1 MTSVVSLVVD
11 RHFRWRLRTILLA
24 ALAFHSPSDGL
35 PSPAAVRSAPF
46 LPPRVVSL
54 GSDHSP
60 AALASGDFNGDGR
73 LDLAVASARSN
84 DLVVFLGDARGGL
97 QRVGAFAAG
106 PDPTEIVAAD
116 LNRDGTLDLAIA
128 NHGAPLVTVLLGDG
142 RGRFRPAPGSPF
154 RVRSTP
160 HPHTIGVCDA
170 DRDGFADLVI
180 DSWGENRF
188 TLLRGD
194 GKGGFA
200 APGIP
205 IEAGRKPYRNLRLAD
220 LDGDGRCDLT
230 APNFGSGHLTVL
242 KGDGAG
248 HFTGASN
255 PPLAGGPSP
264 FAVDIADVNRDGRP
278 DILVANYSGQG
289 TDPSGDGLTA
299 LVNEGGGRFRLG
311 PRIST
316 GRASGDVAGG
326 DIDGD
331 GYADAATANQVD
343 DTLTIAFGGPD
354 GLSPARTVTVRVG
367 GHPERVLLADF
378 NGDHRADAVTA
389 NPEDH
394 SISILMSR

>member
-1 MTSVVSLVVD
+1 M
-11 RHFRWRLRTILLA
+11 FRFAVALSRGRSRTALLA
-24 ALAFHSPSDGL
+24 ASALFSAPAGL
-35 PSPAAVRSAPF
+35 PPLAAARSAPY
-46 LPPRVVSL
+46 LPPRVVAL
-54 GSDHSP
+54 GSDHNP
-60 AALASGDFNGDGR
+60 DALAGGDFDGDGR
-73 LDLAVASARSN
+73 LDLAVGSAGSN
-84 DLVVFLGDARGGL
+84 DVIVFLGDGRGGL
-97 QRVGAFAAG
+97 RRAGAFPAG
-106 PDPTEIVAAD
+106 PDPAEIAAAD
-116 LNRDGTLDLAIA
+116 LNRDGRLDLAIA
-128 NHGAPLVTVLLGDG
+128 NHGVPLVTVLLGDG
-142 RGRFRPAPGSPF
+142 RGGFRAAPGSPF
-154 RVRSTP
+154 RVRSQP

-170 DRDGFADLVI
+170 DRDGAPDLVI

-188 TLLRGD
+188 TFLRGD

-200 APGIP
+200 APGVP

-220 LDGDGRCDLT
+220 LDADGRCDLV
-230 APNFGSGHLTVL
+230 APNLAGGHVTVL

-248 HFTGASN
+248 HFGGAAN

-264 FAVDIADVNRDGRP
+264 FAVDVADVNRDGRP

-289 TDPSGDGLTA
+289 TDPSGDGLTS

-311 PRIST
+311 PRIAT

-354 GLSPARTVTVRVG
+354 GLSPSRTATVRVG

-378 NGDHRADAVTA
+378 NGDRKADAVTA

-394 SISILMSR
+394 SISILMTRQ